1 MAVAQP
7 TSGTVPA
14 AAGDG
19 VEGTRS
25 QTLHRGLSLLELV
38 TESSTPPSLP
48 DLVRTSGLHR
58 SVVYR
63 LLRTL
68 EDHRLVERTPDDR
81 YVAGL
86 GLLILGR
93 AVAGDLRSAAT
104 AVLPGLADDL
114 TMTAFVVVR
123 DGDEA
128 VTLLSV
134 EPVASTAH
142 VTYRPGTRHAV
153 DRGAPGLALLAAG
166 PEQPGERPEVTT
178 ARRSG
183 WVTTH
188 AEVLPGL
195 SALAAPVPSRRG
207 PQAAVCVVYAG
218 TEEVDR
224 LAVRVVAAATD
235 LAAHL
240 H

>member
-1 MAVAQP
+1 
-7 TSGTVPA
+7 
-14 AAGDG
+14 

-38 TESSTPPSLP
+38 AESSPAPSLP
-48 DLVRTSGLHR
+48 DLVRASGLHR

-68 EDHRLVERTPDDR
+68 EDHRLVERTTDDR

-86 GLLILGR
+86 GLLLLGR
-93 AVAGDLRSAAT
+93 SVAGDLRSAAT

-114 TMTAFVVVR
+114 AMTAFIVIR

-128 VTLLSV
+128 VTLMSV
-134 EPVASTAH
+134 EPVLSAAH
-142 VTYRPGTRHAV
+142 VTYRPGTRHRV

-166 PEQPGERPEVTT
+166 PEQPGERAEVTT
-178 ARRSG
+178 ARTVG

-188 AEVLPGL
+188 AEVLGGL
-195 SALAAPVPSRRG
+195 SSVAAPVPSRRS
-207 PQAAVCVVYAG
+207 PMAAVCVVYAG
-218 TEEVDR
+218 AEDVSR
-224 LAVRVVAAATD
+224 LAARVTAAALD
-235 LAAHL
+235 LASRL